1 MLHAAHYYKVHDIA
15 RCAASAG
22 SPEALRV
29 RRDGKQEEA
38 RDHVPRR
45 PLPYARTHDAR
56 AQSCTHSHTHTHTRM
71 HARTHAR
78 THTHTL
84 RTLARTHA
92 GTPPTSCSRRT
103 SRPSG
108 SPRMSGA
115 PALRTHARMQ
125 SLRACGS
132 LESAGRG
139 RRPAWPT
146 AVRRAGT
153 RCTPCSSTRGTAR
166 SPATTTRTSAT
177 RTAFGTRW
185 TTTRCALLCPC
196 HLRCCACATSA
207 AVPVPPP
214 LLCPCHLRCC
224 ARATSAAVPVPPP
237 LLCRFYLSRMPLA
250 A

>member
-1 MLHAAHYYKVHDIA
+1 MLHAAHFYKVHDIA
-15 RCAASAG
+15 RCVAYTGA
-22 SPEALRV
+22 PEAFRV

-45 PLPYARTHDAR
+45 PLPHAR
-56 AQSCTHSHTHTHTRM
+56 ARACTHGCTHALTHTHTHP
-71 HARTHAR
+71 HARTHAL
-78 THTHTL
+78 THTHAHT
-84 RTLARTHA
+84 THARTHA

-108 SPRMSGA
+108 SLRMSGA
-115 PALRTHARMQ
+115 PALRTHARTQ
-125 SLRACGS
+125 SLRARGS

-139 RRPAWPT
+139 RRPAWLT

-196 HLRCCACATSA
+196 HL
-207 AVPVPPP
+207 
-214 LLCPCHLRCC
+214 
-224 ARATSAAVPVPPP
+224 
-237 LLCRFYLSRMPLA
+237 SRMPLA